1 MQSTANEPE
10 PPWALGFF
18 CAALIGAALILLAGS
33 ATLLAVGTPRG
44 TIFAFAL
51 VGYAAARL
59 AIDPLRERPTRASAG
74 RPVALATFIACSV
87 LAAGLGWLVTG

>member
-1 MQSTANEPE
+1 VQLLE
-10 PPWALGFF
+10 L
-18 CAALIGAALILLAGS
+18 GAALILLAGS

-51 VGYAAARL
+51 TGYAGARL
-59 AIDPLRERPTRASAG
+59 AIDPLRERPTYSRTG

-87 LAAGLGWLVTG
+87 LASALGWLATAP